1 MVDNDIRPARPRI
14 VYIDIETDS
23 RVPFSKKEEMR
34 ILSWVTV
41 DENGNTESAL
51 LKSDTDNS
59 ECNLLK
65 KMWSVLDNYDLVIA
79 WNGDRFDF
87 PVMQA
92 RSIHTGISQDPNWQW
107 KRWLWLDHL
116 EIFRRMNTMVAE
128 SGEEKQ
134 SFALENIA
142 QAILG
147 EGKDDFDSSKTW
159 ESWIAGGKERRRLLK
174 YNEKDT
180 KLLKMIEDK
189 TGYIELLLTLGDAC
203 GTFSSTRGAS
213 PTVQVESFFQRLAA
227 SIDYKFP
234 TVLKYGKDK
243 GDQYKGAFVMEP
255 TGVGIVKNVHVADF
269 SSLYPSIIKTWNMS
283 PETIVRKEYETIPEY
298 WCYSPLTKIYF
309 DQENQGILPKAID
322 ELLRLRKE
330 WNKKKSQ
337 ATPGMDEWKDA
348 DRRSTAY
355 KIAAN
360 SFYGVIGTPVS
371 RFFDR
376 DVAESVTQ
384 CGAWLIKKTI
394 ESAEDHGMDVI
405 YGDTDSIFVSNA
417 TRDEFESF
425 VEYCNTDMYP
435 RILYEMNCI
444 ENNINLAYEKEFER
458 IVFTAAKK
466 YAGRYAHYKG
476 TVATEESKPEI
487 KGLEYKRGDSIR
499 LARDLQSQVVDMLVG
514 PKNGGIEDPDL
525 YEDLLDK
532 WMRRVI
538 YDPVDLED
546 IVISKRLSKDVDKY
560 NRKLKK
566 DGTFARQL
574 PHIEM
579 ARLLKKRGRD
589 VNEGA
594 KIDYVIVDGSTSP
607 KTVIPA
613 EDWTGE
619 TNRYPIWDHLV
630 YPPTYRLLT
639 AAFPHIKWSEWSK
652 SEKALK

>member
-1 MVDNDIRPARPRI
+1 MVDNNIRPARPRI
-14 VYIDIETDS
+14 IYIDIETDS

-41 DENGNTESAL
+41 DENNNVESAL
-51 LKSDTDNS
+51 LKSNTDKS
-59 ECNLLK
+59 ECVLIEKLWK
-65 KMWSVLDNYDLVIA
+65 VLDNYDLVVA

-87 PVMQA
+87 PVIQA
-92 RSIHTGISQDPNWQW
+92 RSIHVGMNRNPDWNW

-159 ESWIAGGKERRRLLK
+159 ESWFAGGKERQRLLK
-174 YNEKDT
+174 YNIKDT

-189 TGYIELLLTLGDAC
+189 TGYIELLLTLGEAC
-203 GTFSSTRGAS
+203 GTFSNTRGAS
-213 PTVQVESFFQRLAA
+213 PTVQVESFFQRLATG
-227 SIDYKFP
+227 INHKFP
-234 TVLKYGKDK
+234 SVLKFGKEK

-255 TGVGIVKNVHVADF
+255 TGVGIVKGVHVADF

-298 WCYSPLTKIYF
+298 RCYSPLTKIYF

-322 ELLRLRKE
+322 ELLILRAK
-330 WNKKKSQ
+330 WNMKKAQ
-337 ATPGMDEWKDA
+337 ATPGTDEWKDA

-394 ESAEDHGMDVI
+394 EEAEYKGMDVI

-417 TRDEFESF
+417 TRQEFEEF
-425 VEYCNTDMYP
+425 VEYCNVQMYP
-435 RILYEMNCI
+435 VILADMGCI

-476 TVATEESKPEI
+476 TKATEESKPEI

-514 PKNGGIEDPDL
+514 PKNGGIEDPDQ
-525 YEDLLDK
+525 YIDLLDK
-532 WMRRVI
+532 WICRVI
-538 YDPVDLED
+538 NDPVELED

-579 ARLLKKRGRD
+579 ARILKERGLD

-613 EDWTGE
+613 QDWTGE
-619 TNRYPIWDHLV
+619 TNRYPIWDSLV
-630 YPPTYRLLT
+630 YPPTFRLLS
-639 AAFPHIKWSEWSK
+639 AAFPHIKWSQWSK
-652 SEKALK
+652 SKKVI